1 MPEITVTLE
10 DGADDQFIRRIIEN
24 VKGVLSTTSSNHN
37 SHTDIKT
44 EEWIRNMKKL
54 SNSINPSSIVDWD
67 DDKTKYLM
75 R

>member
-1 MPEITVTLE
+1 MTEITVTLE
-10 DGADDQFIRRIIEN
+10 DGADTQFIRRIIEN
-24 VKGVLSTTSSNHN
+24 VKGVLSTAVSNHN
-37 SHTDIKT
+37 SHPDIKT

-67 DDKTKYLM
+67 DEKTKYLM